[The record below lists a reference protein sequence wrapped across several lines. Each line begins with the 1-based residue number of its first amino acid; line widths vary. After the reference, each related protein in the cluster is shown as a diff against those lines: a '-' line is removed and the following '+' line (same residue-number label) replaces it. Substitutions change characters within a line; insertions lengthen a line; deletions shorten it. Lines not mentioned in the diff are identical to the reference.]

1 LTEAV
6 GAPGAL
12 IASVLVVVAW
22 LVTGPLFNFSDTWQL
37 VISTVSS
44 VVTFCMVFVIQASQN
59 RDSRAIQL
67 KLDEIIRSSE
77 ARNELINLETQ
88 PEERLEEA
96 AEELLR
102 AAGTTDDPGSPNG
115 EHR

>member
-1 LTEAV
+1 
-6 GAPGAL
+6 
-12 IASVLVVVAW
+12 VAW
-22 LVTGPLFNFSDTWQL
+22 IVTGPLFHFSDTWQL
-37 VISTVSS
+37 VISTISS

-67 KLDEIIRSSE
+67 KLDEIIRSTGG

-88 PEERLEEA
+88 PEERLEQT

-102 AAGTTDDPGSPNG
+102 AAGVSGESEPPNG
-115 EHR
+115 EDR